1 MFALAQIQSTL
12 HEVTIEPEN
21 HTNSPAQN
29 RQTSKTRISSIITA
43 LRLVYNPQPG
53 VESQVKYA
61 NCYTIPTLLPPSWF
75 GGKGAD
81 FVLTSSRSPHY
92 SIHCSS
98 QSVNWKGRGAI
109 KNLFKVV
116 TPSIDSSRQK
126 VIAVCSIFS
135 TLQYCILKYS
145 DPQQSLIPTLQ
156 STIIW
161 RWRRLRLWPIIC
173 VECVTLLCASKRRAS
188 KNYSADAAADSWK
201 IRTQWFAKTQ
211 GARKQ
216 GGKQGHLTRG
226 SSSYLR
232 GLLPWR
238 YAEWA

>member
-1 MFALAQIQSTL
+1 MRLLHLQCLLWRKYNQHWRHWNNCK

-109 KNLFKVV
+109 KNLFKAV

-135 TLQYCILKYS
+135 TLQYCIYWSIPIHNRVLFLRYS
-145 DPQQSLIPTLQ
+145 PQSF
-156 STIIW
+156 
-161 RWRRLRLWPIIC
+161 
-173 VECVTLLCASKRRAS
+173 
-188 KNYSADAAADSWK
+188 DGGADSGCDLSFASNVFLCYAQASGAQAK
-201 IRTQWFAKTQ
+201 IIRQT
-211 GARKQ
+211 
-216 GGKQGHLTRG
+216 
-226 SSSYLR
+226 
-232 GLLPWR
+232 LPQT
-238 YAEWA
+238 AEK

>member
-1 MFALAQIQSTL
+1 MRLLHLQGLLWRKYNQHWRHWNNCK

-29 RQTSKTRISSIITA
+29 RQTSKTRISPIITA

-53 VESQVKYA
+53 VESQVKYV

-98 QSVNWKGRGAI
+98 QSVNWKGWGAI
-109 KNLFKVV
+109 KKFIQSRHAFNRLMAAKSYCRMFDIQHA
-116 TPSIDSSRQK
+116 SI
-126 VIAVCSIFS
+126 
-135 TLQYCILKYS
+135 LYILKYS

-156 STIIW
+156 STIIR

-173 VECVTLLCASKRRAS
+173 VECVTLLCATKRRAS
-188 KNYSADAAADSWK
+188 TKYSADDEA
-201 IRTQWFAKTQ
+201 
-211 GARKQ
+211 
-216 GGKQGHLTRG
+216 
-226 SSSYLR
+226 
-232 GLLPWR
+232 
-238 YAEWA
+238 